1 MRKTLCCLPLV
12 AAWLVL
18 ARPFAASQDREPSRN
33 QQMPQQDKIMD
44 QRQLI
49 KEKTLLDYILKKCR
63 KQTPRAFSMPCSRMQ
78 ILTQQVTLQK

>member
-1 MRKTLCCLPLV
+1 
-12 AAWLVL
+12 
-18 ARPFAASQDREPSRN
+18 
-33 QQMPQQDKIMD
+33 MD
-44 QRQLI
+44 HRQLI